1 MKNIIN
7 NLYDKMQSDRE
18 KVEYYTP
25 MSTFWKGVL
34 AGFSIATGGVVYQ
47 TAMNLYAESALYKI
61 IGAGLFS
68 IGLILVI
75 VFGMELF
82 TGDITMVNSVIGN
95 AIKFSDMI
103 KILIPVYIG
112 NMIGTFFCAE
122 FCQIAGVYETIEPR
136 VVEMFMNKCADP
148 FHQTL
153 FSGILCNI
161 LVCAA
166 VLAASASISMTG
178 KMAAA
183 ALPVTTF
190 VFCGF
195 DHCIANMYYG
205 FAGFFVFNEKELLTS
220 ELVSRMAL
228 NVTAA
233 TLGNII
239 GGIVF
244 SLMLLYSNRKQ
255 IEDTFG

>member
-1 MKNIIN
+1 
-7 NLYDKMQSDRE
+7 
-18 KVEYYTP
+18 
-25 MSTFWKGVL
+25 
-34 AGFSIATGGVVYQ
+34 
-47 TAMNLYAESALYKI
+47 MNLYAESAIYKV

-75 VFGMELF
+75 IFGMELF
-82 TGDITMVNSVIGN
+82 TGDITMVNSVMGD

-112 NMIGTFFCAE
+112 NMIGTFFCAL
-122 FCQIAGVYETIEPR
+122 FCQIAGVYEVIEPR
-136 VVEMFMNKCADP
+136 VVETFMNKCADP
-148 FHQTL
+148 FNQTL
-153 FSGILCNI
+153 FSGIMCNI
-161 LVCAA
+161 LVCDA
-166 VLAASASISMTG
+166 VLAASASTSMIG
-178 KMAAA
+178 KMVAA

-205 FAGFFVFNEKELLTS
+205 FAGVFVLYEKELLTT
-220 ELVSRMAL
+220 ELISRMAL
-228 NVTAA
+228 NVVAA

-239 GGIVF
+239 GGLIF

-255 IEDTFG
+255 IEDTFGVKKKG